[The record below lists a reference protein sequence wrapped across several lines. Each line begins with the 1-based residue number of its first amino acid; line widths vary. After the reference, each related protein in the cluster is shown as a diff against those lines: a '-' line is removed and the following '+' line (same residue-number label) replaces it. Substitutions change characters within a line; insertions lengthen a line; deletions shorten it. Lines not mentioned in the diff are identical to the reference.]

1 MRIKINKLYRLI
13 KEIGL
18 FETIYF
24 LYLKKFNKDKYD
36 YKILE
41 NLKKENLNI
50 LQYYRNQENGVS
62 NVIKDTDYIWFFWW
76 QGEENM
82 PLIIQKCYESIKR
95 YSGKHEIIFLSKY
108 NFKNYVDFPDY
119 VLNKFLNGKY
129 SITHFSDILRMNL
142 LSKKG
147 GIWIDA
153 TIYLTDDLTIEID
166 NGYSI
171 FTRKSK
177 NKTKY
182 ISNGMWS
189 TYFIATAKN
198 NLLSTACYDI
208 LCNYWKN
215 HDFMI
220 EYLLLDYII
229 YLLYEE
235 IIDINIQINSIP
247 YNNEGIHKLEY
258 VLGNDFNIEE
268 YNDICETAYI
278 HKLNWK
284 NKYKVKNKN
293 KKFTYYE
300 YITGDYKKE
309 REQ

>member
-1 MRIKINKLYRLI
+1 MKIKINKLYRLI
-13 KEIGL
+13 NEIGL
-18 FETIYF
+18 FETISL
-24 LYLKKFNKDKYD
+24 LYLKMFNKKKYD
-36 YKILE
+36 LKILE
-41 NLKKENLNI
+41 KIKNENLKI
-50 LQYYRNQENGVS
+50 LKYYSEQENKIS
-62 NVIKDTDYIWFFWW
+62 DVIHNTDYIWFFWW
-76 QGEENM
+76 QGEESM
-82 PLIIQKCYESIKR
+82 PSIIKKCYESIKKH
-95 YSGKHEIIFLSKY
+95 SGKHEIIFLSRD
-108 NFKNYVDFPDY
+108 NFNNYADFPDY

-153 TIYLTDDLTIEID
+153 TIYLTDDLTVEID
-166 NGYSI
+166 KGYSI

-189 TYFIATAKN
+189 SYFIATSKN

-229 YLLYEE
+229 FLLYTE
-235 IIDINIQINSIP
+235 IGDINKQINYIP
-247 YNNEGIHKLEY
+247 YNNEGIHNLEC
-258 VLGNDFNIEE
+258 VLGNDFSIEE
-268 YNDICETAYI
+268 YDDICEASYI

-284 NKYKVKNKN
+284 NKYPIQNKN
-293 KKFTYYE
+293 KKLTYYG
-300 YITGDYKKE
+300 YILSGCEEE
-309 REQ
+309 RQ